1 MLHIKRRTNNMKTE
15 TIEIKRIDVKQVTV
29 KIVGD
34 GDLIL
39 NKMNDVSTRQL
50 TDQRKNKAK
59 DLEVPNEWEQIITA
73 MHWRDGKPTDFS
85 EQGLI
90 DALKNNAPCITA
102 FGLKKS
108 FGEAVVRN
116 EIDKFKTKFD
126 PSVNI
131 IAKGNLIPIKFTE
144 HYIDEKLMSPVRGKP
159 VLVRMNRFSGWSAEF
174 TIQFTE
180 NVYSLEQIINII
192 NLAGFGLGIGSGRTS
207 GYGRYHVEEVR

>member
-1 MLHIKRRTNNMKTE
+1 MKTE

-39 NKMNDVSTRQL
+39 NKMNDVSARQL

-108 FGEAVVRN
+108 FGDAVVRN
-116 EIDKFKTKFD
+116 EIDKYRTKFD
-126 PSVNI
+126 NSLNI
-131 IAKGNLIPIKFTE
+131 IAKGNLVPIKFTE

>member
-1 MLHIKRRTNNMKTE
+1 MKTE
-15 TIEIKRIDVKQVTV
+15 TIEIKRIETKQVTV

-39 NKMNDVSTRQL
+39 NKMNDVSARQL

-59 DLEVPNEWEQIITA
+59 DMEVPNEWEQIITA
-73 MHWRDGKPTDFS
+73 LHWRDGKPTDFS

-126 PSVNI
+126 TSVNI
-131 IAKGNLIPIKFTE
+131 IAKGNLVPIKFTE
-144 HYIDEKLMSPVRGKP
+144 HYIDEKLMSPVRGKH

>member
-15 TIEIKRIDVKQVTV
+15 TIEIKRIETRQVTV

-59 DLEVPNEWEQIITA
+59 DMEVPNEWEQIITA

-108 FGEAVVRN
+108 FGDAVVRN
-116 EIDKFKTKFD
+116 EIDNVD
-126 PSVNI
+126 
-131 IAKGNLIPIKFTE
+131 NL
-144 HYIDEKLMSPVRGKP
+144 L
-159 VLVRMNRFSGWSAEF
+159 
-174 TIQFTE
+174 
-180 NVYSLEQIINII
+180 
-192 NLAGFGLGIGSGRTS
+192 
-207 GYGRYHVEEVR
+207 

>member
-1 MLHIKRRTNNMKTE
+1 MKTE

-39 NKMNDVSTRQL
+39 NKMNDVSARQL

-59 DLEVPNEWEQIITA
+59 DLEVPNEWEQISTA

>member
-1 MLHIKRRTNNMKTE
+1 MKTE

-39 NKMNDVSTRQL
+39 NKMNDVSARQL

-59 DLEVPNEWEQIITA
+59 DMEVPNEWEQIITA

-131 IAKGNLIPIKFTE
+131 IAKGNLVPIKFTE